1 MIIFKRKIKLSLS
14 NSDYLKSES
23 PSTYKLVG
31 RRRYRIEKD
40 GDRISIDR
48 VGKESYDFM
57 GGELYKLCAAAKGK
71 ITTNDNHVHLDLNVG
86 LTSFFKGFLIT
97 FFLMFGIFTFL
108 AFDVSFKAG
117 RTMAIL
123 SLILLLVPYYFL
135 SNGVKNFN
143 IDLKEDL
150 KYLDSEKS

>member
-1 MIIFKRKIKLSLS
+1 MFKRKIKLSLT
-14 NSDYLKSES
+14 NSEYLKSEFQS
-23 PSTYKLVG
+23 IYKLAG
-31 RRRYRIEKD
+31 RRRYRIEKE
-40 GDRISIDR
+40 GDHIKIDR

-71 ITTNDNHVHLDLNVG
+71 IATDKNQVHLDLKVG
-86 LTSFFKGFLIT
+86 LTSFFKGVLIT
-97 FFLMFGIFTFL
+97 FFLIFGTFTFL

-135 SNGVKNFN
+135 FNGVKNFN
-143 IDLKEDL
+143 NDLKEDL
-150 KYLDSEKS
+150 EQLDQI